1 MSVELPKDAEGRE
14 IPLDTVALFGGNG
27 NAYNI
32 TCWMYV
38 TDFDQSNS
46 AAGQWRAFTDKGRRL
61 DPELMYFTSPDSW
74 EKLEEDVQRSGT
86 GSSSWFCIYAGHGK
100 NDDNC
105 YIDCKF
111 FGSSRPCEEQATED
125 IVSRIRKLRSGSSTS

>member
-1 MSVELPKDAEGRE
+1 MREVPLPRDHEGRE
-14 IPLDTVALFGGNG
+14 IPLDTLVLYDAKGGEMHVSSYRYQCDVLGLSTGWNVISED
-27 NAYNI
+27 A
-32 TCWMYV
+32 V
-38 TDFDQSNS
+38 
-46 AAGQWRAFTDKGRRL
+46 GQCCQHPSDSLYLSR
-61 DPELMYFTSPDSW
+61 PDSW

-86 GSSSWFCIYAGHGK
+86 GSSPWFCIYAGHGK

-125 IVSRIRKLRSGSSTS
+125 IVSRIRTLRGED

>member
-1 MSVELPKDAEGRE
+1 MTVELPKDAEGRE
-14 IPLDTVALFGGNG
+14 IPLDTVVLFSRSGE
-27 NAYNI
+27 AHNI
-32 TCWMYV
+32 VRWIYT
-38 TDFDQSNS
+38 TDFETWTESNM
-46 AAGQWRAFTDKGRRL
+46 WRAIDENQRAI
-61 DPELMYFTSPDSW
+61 DPELMYLTPTDSW

-111 FGSSRPCEEQATED
+111 FDSSRPCEEQATED
-125 IVSRIRKLRSGSSTS
+125 IVSRIRKLRGEDE